1 MWIKMVKN
9 KEVLPFKVMAFDTM
23 YGEGISKEGSLLNVG
38 IIDDHGVVQ
47 KPGAWVAYG
56 DERLGQGREN
66 AKLLLKE
73 NNGVREHIRPDI
85 YEKLG
90 LEHSREETLEK
101 STAEYEST

>member
-47 KPGAWVAYG
+47 KPGA
-56 DERLGQGREN
+56 
-66 AKLLLKE
+66 
-73 NNGVREHIRPDI
+73 
-85 YEKLG
+85 
-90 LEHSREETLEK
+90 
-101 STAEYEST
+101 